1 MEHQLE
7 KCPRK
12 TDTLHRKKEEE
23 LSDDKE
29 ERAKFAH
36 ELEKA
41 QVERNYLQY
50 KLEMYQKKI
59 DALHQEKEKEM
70 LDHEMEKL
78 QLHQML
84 ANQIERTETIMQI
97 YSYIHGDL
105 SSLWTDVITPPM

>member
-1 MEHQLE
+1 
-7 KCPRK
+7 
-12 TDTLHRKKEEE
+12 
-23 LSDDKE
+23 
-29 ERAKFAH
+29 
-36 ELEKA
+36 
-41 QVERNYLQY
+41 
-50 KLEMYQKKI
+50 
-59 DALHQEKEKEM
+59 M